1 VQAIKYILPAALL
14 FSACAS
20 DDRPTS
26 SSPVDTSNILLVKSR
41 TRLEVCIQIDPALNA
56 DADALVGKLRADL
69 GAVSAAH
76 PDWRLSGL
84 DRVETRF
91 TIGCPE
97 PLASTRIA
105 AKSDGSMRPAAEP
118 SAFRV
123 HVHILGDVLA
133 ATVLGDQ
140 ASARTAAEV
149 AHVDDHTIVEVSTLL
164 AIRAS
169 ALGTTALRE
178 TALPRAVG
186 LRALDTVVAR
196 PEVDL

>member
-1 VQAIKYILPAALL
+1 MTTKFILAALVV
-14 FSACAS
+14 SACAS

-26 SSPVDTSNILLVKSR
+26 PSPVDTTNILLVKNR
-41 TRLEVCIQIDPALNA
+41 TRLEVCVQIDPALNA
-56 DADALVGKLRADL
+56 DPDALVGKLRTDL
-69 GAVSAAH
+69 TAVSSAH

-91 TIGCPE
+91 TVGCPE
-97 PLASTRIA
+97 PLAHEAIA
-105 AKSDGSMRPAAEP
+105 AKSDGSMRPSAEP

-123 HVHILGDVLA
+123 HVHILGEALA

-140 ASARTAAEV
+140 PSARTAAEV

-169 ALGTTALRE
+169 ALGTPALRE

-186 LRALDTVVAR
+186 LRSLATTVTAQ